1 MTTTHEPTADPSLS
15 PHDSP
20 SRADSRTTR
29 SLTPGHPTPSPT
41 AGQQP
46 SSGVDPADY
55 EPALHDAALDQATPL
70 AVPTLT
76 NSPGCTPAT
85 QTTPAPPAMSSTP
98 TTPSTPTTSAA
109 PAVPEPEPALEPT
122 PQQRFRA
129 VPIDAWSLPASSVQW
144 SRPRATLRH
153 RAHAAD
159 RRTLP
164 PLNRT
169 AL

>member
-1 MTTTHEPTADPSLS
+1 MARTHEPTTDPSLS

-20 SRADSRTTR
+20 SRADSRATR
-29 SLTPGHPTPSPT
+29 SLSSGRPSPSPT
-41 AGQQP
+41 AGQQS

-55 EPALHDAALDQATPL
+55 GPALHEATLDQATPL

-76 NSPGCTPAT
+76 NSPGCTP
-85 QTTPAPPAMSSTP
+85 TTP
-98 TTPSTPTTSAA
+98 
-109 PAVPEPEPALEPT
+109 ELEPT
-122 PQQRFRA
+122 PLRRFRA
-129 VPIDAWSLPASSVQW
+129 VAVDAWSMPASSVQW
-144 SRPRATLRH
+144 SRPRTPLRH
-153 RAHAAD
+153 RARTAD